1 MKPLAECRVLVTAT
15 SYASQDDQLRTAL
28 EGKVGQVVYNTTGK
42 RLISSQLQ

>member
-28 EGKVGQVVYNTTGK
+28 EVKLGRLSTTPPANH
-42 RLISSQLQ
+42 